1 MKLVILQPG
10 YLPWLGFFDQ
20 MNWADI
26 FVIYDD
32 VQYTKNDWRN
42 RNQIKTA
49 NRKTWLTIP
58 IQSHLGQLIKDIK
71 LPENYTWSKNHIK
84 SIQYS
89 YTKSKYFNQYF
100 PKIKDIIETKYKYLI
115 QLNVALILYLNQILG
130 IQTKI
135 IYSSSLNSK
144 GEKTERLISICRELG
159 ATDYLTGDAAQNY
172 LNMTLFKENNIHVK
186 YQNYKHPIYSQ
197 LWGNFIPYLS
207 IIDLLFNCG
216 PESLNILSKTD
227 K

>member
-49 NRKTWLTIP
+49 NGITWLTVP
-58 IQSHLGQLIKDIK
+58 IQSHLGQLIKDVR
-71 LPENYTWSKNHIK
+71 LPEKSTWAKNHVK

-89 YTKSKYFNQYF
+89 YAKSKYFNQYF
-100 PKIKDIIETKYKYLI
+100 PKIKDIIETKYKYLA
-115 QLNVALILYLNQILG
+115 QLDMALILYLNQVLG

-135 IYSSSLNSK
+135 IYSSSINAK
-144 GEKTERLISICRELG
+144 GEKTKRLISICHELG

-172 LNMTLFKENNIHVK
+172 LNISLFNKNNINVK
-186 YQNYKHPIYSQ
+186 YHNYKHPVYPQ
-197 LWGNFIPYLS
+197 LWGDFVPYLS

-216 PESLNILSKTD
+216 PESLNILSKTN